1 MSGQRVRKRVF
12 RVRRGRR
19 AWAVP
24 LLLVLAIVIV
34 AALVFNLANLEPVGE
49 TVPAAPTGG
58 EQPREVGVFLP
69 DPIAIAVMQILA
81 GVFLV
86 GLVYLILHHRWEARR
101 PRRPHSRR
109 SLLATVLGL
118 VLLVTI
124 LIAWPRAVQFPGAEQ
139 SASENA
145 TAGDATV
152 SPFAIAGG
160 WPLEVFLVLSVFGS
174 LLWVLYRFQQSTG
187 VLTRDSGDAGEVP
200 EVRKAASTVVQETI
214 RDLEIGEDVRIAILA
229 CFQRFCRLLEGRGI
243 TRQVALTPRELERLA
258 VHDLAVSREASA
270 TLTSL
275 FEEARYSEHP
285 LGERDRTRAIESLG
299 RIQSALE
306 A

>member
-1 MSGQRVRKRVF
+1 MCAQRVRNTVF
-12 RVRRGRR
+12 RTRRGSR

-49 TVPAAPTGG
+49 TVPARATGG
-58 EQPREVGVFLP
+58 GHPTEVGVFLP
-69 DPIAIAVMQILA
+69 DPIAILAMQVLAVILLA
-81 GVFLV
+81 GI
-86 GLVYLILHHRWEARR
+86 VYAILRRRWESRR
-101 PRRPHSRR
+101 PGKPLSRR

-118 VLLVTI
+118 VLL
-124 LIAWPRAVQFPGAEQ
+124 IAIVIGWPRAIQFPGAGPSGSQ
-139 SASENA
+139 NTTAS
-145 TAGDATV
+145 DATV

-160 WPLEVFLVLSVFGS
+160 WPLEVFLILSIFGS

-187 VLTRDSGDAGEVP
+187 VVPRDSGEADEIP
-200 EVRKAASTVVQETI
+200 EVRKAASAVVQETI

-275 FEEARYSEHP
+275 FEEARYSVHP

-299 RIQSALE
+299 RIQGALE